1 MDFAGPGAYIDAR
14 PGGAPAEPDMT
25 DSTTSLMIRAAIAA
39 SAEIMAV
46 YAQDFASVAKTDGSP
61 VTEADQRAEA
71 VILEH
76 LKPSG
81 IPVLG
86 EESVA
91 AGIVPALD
99 GAFFVV
105 DPLDGTKEFIKRN
118 GEFTVNIALTEG
130 GRPRSGVVLAPATGE
145 LFWGD
150 ADGAFTAQVIGG
162 EVVGTR
168 PIRVEAGG
176 PLRIVASR
184 SHGHAAL
191 ASLCDTLQVEEDVSV
206 GSSLKFCL
214 LARGEAQLYPRFTP
228 TSEWD
233 TAAGQAVLEAAGG
246 VVWGLDGAPLTCGHN
261 DKSFL
266 NGFFIAS
273 ADESL
278 ARKCL
283 AEMQRLVA

>member
-1 MDFAGPGAYIDAR
+1 
-14 PGGAPAEPDMT
+14 MT
-25 DSTTSLMIRAAIAA
+25 DPTTSLMIRAAIAA

-46 YAQDFASVAKTDGSP
+46 YAHAFVAESKTDGSP

-76 LKPSG
+76 LQSSG

-91 AGIVPALD
+91 AGIIPALD
-99 GAFFVV
+99 GPFFVV

-130 GRPRSGVVLAPATGE
+130 GRPRSGVVLAPATGN

-150 ADGAFTAQVIGG
+150 AAGAFAAQVIGD
-162 EVVGTR
+162 EVSDIR
-168 PIRVEAGG
+168 PIRVEEAG

-191 ASLCDTLQVEEDVSV
+191 AELCDTLQVERDVSV

-214 LARGEAQLYPRFTP
+214 LAKGEAQLYPRFTP

-246 VVWGLDGAPLTCGHN
+246 VVWDLGGAALTCGHR
-261 DKSFL
+261 DKGFL
-266 NGFFIAS
+266 NGFFIAAAS
-273 ADESL
+273 EEL

-283 AEMQRLVA
+283 GEMNRLLA

>member
-1 MDFAGPGAYIDAR
+1 
-14 PGGAPAEPDMT
+14 MT
-25 DSTTSLMIRAAIAA
+25 DPTTSLMIRAAIAA
-39 SAEIMAV
+39 AAPIMEV
-46 YAQDFASVAKTDGSP
+46 YARPFVAESKSDGSP

-76 LKPSG
+76 LKESG

-91 AGIVPALD
+91 AGIIPTLT
-99 GAFFVV
+99 GPFFVV

-130 GRPRSGVVLAPATGE
+130 GRPRSGVVLAPATGDIY
-145 LFWGD
+145 WGD
-150 ADGAFTAQVIGG
+150 ATGAFAAR
-162 EVVGTR
+162 VVDGVVTDTR
-168 PIRVEAGG
+168 AIRVAEGG

-191 ASLCDTLQVEEDVSV
+191 QELCDTLKVERDVSV

-214 LARGEAQLYPRFTP
+214 LAVGEAQLYPRFTP

-246 VVWGLDGAPLTCGHN
+246 VVWGLDGAPLTCGHR
-261 DKSFL
+261 DKAFL
-266 NGFFIAS
+266 NGFFIAAAS
-273 ADESL
+273 EAL

-283 AEMQRLVA
+283 GEMKRLLATA

>member
-1 MDFAGPGAYIDAR
+1 
-14 PGGAPAEPDMT
+14 MT
-25 DSTTSLMIRAAIAA
+25 DPTTSLMIRAAIAA

-46 YAQDFASVAKTDGSP
+46 YARPIVAESKSDGSP

-76 LKPSG
+76 LRQSG
-81 IPVLG
+81 VPVLG

-91 AGIVPALD
+91 AGIVPSLT

-118 GEFTVNIALTEG
+118 GEFTVNIAFTEG
-130 GRPRSGVVLAPATGE
+130 GRPRSGVVLAPATGDIY
-145 LFWGD
+145 WGD
-150 ADGAFTAQVIGG
+150 AEGAFAGA
-162 EVVGTR
+162 VVDGKVTGAR
-168 PIRVEAGG
+168 SIRVDEAG

-191 ASLCDTLQVEEDVSV
+191 AELCDTLQVERDVSV

-214 LARGEAQLYPRFTP
+214 LAKGEAQLYPRFTP

-246 VVWGLDGAPLTCGHN
+246 VVWGLDGRALTCGHR
-261 DKSFL
+261 DKAFL
-266 NGFFIAS
+266 NGFFIAAAS
-273 ADESL
+273 EGL
-278 ARKCL
+278 ATKCL
-283 AEMQRLVA
+283 GEMNRLLA

>member
-1 MDFAGPGAYIDAR
+1 VTDF
-14 PGGAPAEPDMT
+14 
-25 DSTTSLMIRAAIAA
+25 TTSLMIRAAIAA

-46 YAQDFASVAKTDGSP
+46 YAREFAAEAKSDGSP

-71 VILEH
+71 VILEQ
-76 LKPSG
+76 LAPSG

-91 AGIVPALD
+91 AGIIPSLE
-99 GAFFVV
+99 GRFFVV

-118 GEFTVNIALTEG
+118 GEFTVNIALTEN
-130 GRPRSGVVLAPATGE
+130 GRPRSGVVLAPATGD
-145 LFWGD
+145 LYWGD
-150 ADGAFTAQVIGG
+150 AEGAFAAR
-162 EVVGTR
+162 VVEGALTDIQ
-168 PIRVEAGG
+168 PIRVAEAG

-191 ASLCDTLQVEEDVSV
+191 AALCDTLAVERDVSV

-214 LARGEAQLYPRFTP
+214 LAKGEAQLYPRFTP

-246 VVWGLDGAPLTCGHN
+246 VVWGLDGGALTCGHR
-261 DKSFL
+261 DKAFL
-266 NGFFIAS
+266 NGFFIAAAS
-273 ADESL
+273 ETL
-278 ARKCL
+278 GRKAL
-283 AEMQRLVA
+283 AEMQRLVG

>member
-1 MDFAGPGAYIDAR
+1 MDFGGVGAYTLPPPGAS
-14 PGGAPAEPDMT
+14 PVEMPMT
-25 DSTTSLMIRAAIAA
+25 NPTTALMIRAAIAA
-39 SAEIMAV
+39 SHEIMKV
-46 YAQDFASVAKTDGSP
+46 YARDFSAESKSDGSP

-71 VILEH
+71 VILEA
-76 LKPSG
+76 LAVSG

-86 EESVA
+86 EESVS
-91 AGIVPALD
+91 AGIIPSLD
-99 GAFFVV
+99 GQFFVV

-130 GRPRSGVVLAPATGE
+130 GRPKSGVVLAPATGDIY
-145 LFWGD
+145 WGD
-150 ADGAFTAQVIGG
+150 ADGAFAGS
-162 EVVGTR
+162 VVGDEVSEVR
-168 PIRVEAGG
+168 PIAVTNGG

-191 ASLCDTLQVEEDVSV
+191 QALCDTLQVERDVSV

-214 LARGEAQLYPRFTP
+214 LAKGEAQLYPRFTP

-246 VVWGLDGAPLTCGHN
+246 VVRGLDGERLTCGHA

-266 NGFFIAS
+266 NGFFIAAAS
-273 ADESL
+273 EEL
-278 ARKCL
+278 ASKCL
-283 AEMQRLVA
+283 GEMQRLLA